1 MISESIAVNN
11 LTSTKIIDSVN
22 FHQQI
27 YIHNEH
33 GSAIYLGG
41 SNVTTSTGFELA
53 NNASTTMR
61 IPQDN
66 ELYCIGSSSSGNVIV
81 VRPD

>member
-1 MISESIAVNN
+1 MISESIAVNDV
-11 LTSTKIIDSVN
+11 TATKIITSVN
-22 FHQQI
+22 MHQQV

-33 GSAIYLGG
+33 GSSIYLGG
-41 SNVTTSTGFELA
+41 SNVTINSGFELS

-66 ELYCIGSSSSGNVIV
+66 ELYCIGSSASGNVIV

>member
-1 MISESIAVNN
+1 MISESIAVNDV
-11 LTSTKIIDSVN
+11 TVTKIINSVN
-22 FHQQI
+22 FHQEV

-33 GSAIYLGG
+33 GSSIYLGG
-41 SNVTTSTGFELA
+41 SDVTINSGFELA

-66 ELYCIGSSSSGNVIV
+66 ELYCIGSSATGNVIV